1 MKRVF
6 IVCMAV
12 LLLCAGNAFAAGM
25 SVDVFGTWNSEVV
38 DEFESA
44 IGFGAGFN
52 YDLSEK
58 VTENLA
64 ARVDFSYAKWTYE
77 FDFMTED
84 AELTITRIPIFIGA
98 RYNAPIEPVT
108 VFGEA
113 GLELSMD
120 SFEAALPIT
129 TLTGVF
135 PNYSWTYDIETVEE
149 DETNIG
155 LAIGGGVAYPVNET
169 ISVGASARYHIVD
182 EAYFSGGLF
191 VGFAIG
197 Q

>member
-1 MKRVF
+1 MKKVLL
-6 IVCMAV
+6 VCMAA

-64 ARVDFSYAKWTYE
+64 ARVDVSYAKWTWDFE
-77 FDFMTED
+77 FFTED
-84 AELTITRIPIFIGA
+84 AEITITRIPIFLGA
-98 RYNAPIEPVT
+98 RYNAPLEPVK

-113 GLELSMD
+113 GLEVSMD
-120 SFEAALPIT
+120 KFEAAIPVT
-129 TLTGVF
+129 TLTGVW
-135 PNYSWTYDIETVEE
+135 PNFAWTYDIETVE
-149 DETNIG
+149 DSETNFG